1 MSASENRIAKIDI
14 IRGLAIILVICGHNI
29 GLVMNGN
36 PYENSAGRFIHDII
50 YTFHVPLLFM
60 ISGYVEYIGGRG
72 HEKTDNLLSLTIKN
86 VTSLYIPYLFLTYL
100 YYAER
105 LLADRLPG
113 IMLNGSVVLSA
124 KEIVKRLVIPGE
136 GASWFLLSLLIVKI
150 LFDILNK
157 YQKDSNTKDTVI
169 LLIFFALF
177 WLGFF
182 NSKTKFYAQTAE
194 FLGWGIF
201 YDIGYLINKNRVDKI
216 SGGAKSIVS
225 VFCVNIIAV
234 GFVFFSRYG
243 VDFVVKFL
251 IGTPMFIL
259 CMLYLNGTEKKSIVQ
274 FCGRYSMTVY
284 IIHGL
289 GNYVCYMALS
299 KVTNIP
305 CLLLLLTVSLQILIS
320 YAVFWLYRHIA
331 FLRWM
336 MFLFYPYKFLNLN
349 REQKGEQE

>member
-1 MSASENRIAKIDI
+1 MYEITEIRTLIASSYDREVKEKTMSASENRIAKIDI

-60 ISGYVEYIGGRG
+60 ISGYVEYIGGRV

-216 SGGAKSIVS
+216 SGGQKA
-225 VFCVNIIAV
+225 
-234 GFVFFSRYG
+234 
-243 VDFVVKFL
+243 
-251 IGTPMFIL
+251 
-259 CMLYLNGTEKKSIVQ
+259 LYLFS
-274 FCGRYSMTVY
+274 
-284 IIHGL
+284 
-289 GNYVCYMALS
+289 A
-299 KVTNIP
+299 
-305 CLLLLLTVSLQILIS
+305 
-320 YAVFWLYRHIA
+320 
-331 FLRWM
+331 
-336 MFLFYPYKFLNLN
+336 
-349 REQKGEQE
+349 

>member
-1 MSASENRIAKIDI
+1 MYEITEIRTLIASSYDREVKEKTMSASENRIAKIDI

-113 IMLNGSVVLSA
+113 VTLNGPVTLSVWEL
-124 KEIVKRLVIPGE
+124 VKRLVIPGE

-150 LFDILNK
+150 LFDILNR
-157 YQKDSNTKDTVI
+157 YQKDAVI

-201 YDIGYLINKNRVDKI
+201 YDIGYLINKYRVDKI
-216 SGGAKSIVS
+216 SGGGQK
-225 VFCVNIIAV
+225 AV
-234 GFVFFSRYG
+234 YLFS
-243 VDFVVKFL
+243 
-251 IGTPMFIL
+251 
-259 CMLYLNGTEKKSIVQ
+259 
-274 FCGRYSMTVY
+274 
-284 IIHGL
+284 
-289 GNYVCYMALS
+289 A
-299 KVTNIP
+299 
-305 CLLLLLTVSLQILIS
+305 
-320 YAVFWLYRHIA
+320 
-331 FLRWM
+331 
-336 MFLFYPYKFLNLN
+336 
-349 REQKGEQE
+349 